1 MPQVRALDFG
11 RAFYLTSNFEQAAKW
26 ARTSV
31 LRRNDG
37 VATVSSFELDESMLS
52 RLNVLRF
59 DAPNV
64 EWLRFV
70 ARNRAE
76 QIDDSACD
84 VVIGPVANDNT
95 MPVLNLYFKGAY
107 SEERPVCHEDRECP
121 GMPFVQGG
129 SRCMKRTSPE
139 VLDYYD
145 EEVVRRI
152 VEKYGY
158 GEREAL
164 ELFLRSKT
172 YQMMANPDM
181 AMWQFGPEGIFN
193 IWESEKITGS
203 PQRSAYL
210 RMD

>member
-11 RAFYLTSNFEQAAKW
+11 RAFYLTSNFEQSAKW

-76 QIDDSACD
+76 QIEDSACD
-84 VVIGPVANDNT
+84 VVMGPVANDNT

-107 SEERPVCHEDRECP
+107 SEE
-121 GMPFVQGG
+121 
-129 SRCMKRTSPE
+129 
-139 VLDYYD
+139 
-145 EEVVRRI
+145 
-152 VEKYGY
+152 
-158 GEREAL
+158 EAL
-164 ELFLRSKT
+164 KRLL
-172 YQMMANPDM
+172 
-181 AMWQFGPEGIFN
+181 
-193 IWESEKITGS
+193 
-203 PQRSAYL
+203 PQRLSDQYAMKTEKAL
-210 RMD
+210 GCLSFKEARTV